1 MFKIKTDFST
11 NARRKLLGGII
22 RFHENSTIEII
33 SNKQVMRFEKNGN
46 VYYNNKKIGTDEELF
61 KYVQIFFKS
70 TLKLENLSTANY
82 PKG

>member
-1 MFKIKTDFST
+1 MEIKTNFST
-11 NARRKLLGGII
+11 DARRKPLGGTI

-33 SNKQVMRFEKNGN
+33 ANKQVMRFEENGN

-70 TLKLENLSTANY
+70 TLKLENL
-82 PKG
+82 